1 MIMKLNV
8 TIEKQSD
15 GTYIAYNTN
24 IDGLSLFGTGNTVS
38 EAKEDFNNSMIEVA
52 ETYEENEV
60 PKCLKK
66 TPVFK
71 FDLASLFEY
80 YSMLNISA
88 FARFVGINTTLMRQ
102 YKQGNTY
109 ISEKQLQKIEDGIH
123 KLGNEF
129 SNLKLV

>member
-1 MIMKLNV
+1 MKLNV

-52 ETYEENEV
+52 ETYEENKV
-60 PKCLKK
+60 PKCLKT

>member
-52 ETYEENEV
+52 ETYEENKV
-60 PKCLKK
+60 PKCLKT

>member
-1 MIMKLNV
+1 MKLIV

-24 IDGLSLFGTGNTVS
+24 VDGLSLIGTGNTVS

-60 PKCLKK
+60 PKCLKA

-80 YSMLNISA
+80 YSMLNVSA
-88 FARFVGINTTLMRQ
+88 FARFVGINSTLMRQ

-123 KLGNEF
+123 KLGYEF